1 MNSKQVYSTI
11 AGVSYVFRILEGVT
25 LFALFNFPTRL
36 CAFQNEQAIALKL
49 TQKMIIFGYEIVIV
63 SKTNQERES
72 REEIKSNAK
81 GTRLAPK
88 KQFNR
93 TQTVGIPLSMRL
105 VPVQLD
111 ACKHSQMVTSQSIP
125 E

>member
-1 MNSKQVYSTI
+1 MNSKQVYSTV

-49 TQKMIIFGYEIVIV
+49 TQKMIIFGYEIFIV

-72 REEIKSNAK
+72 REEIKSNAN